1 MKIEVINMKTSNKD
15 AEIEVELA
23 DTLATLRQKIAE
35 ATGEPENDISLHFA
49 GKLLDDRMEET
60 IEAVLGAQPA
70 FIQANFKSTMNINN
84 AAGGARRS
92 SRRGRKASRKSP
104 RKASRKASRKSP
116 RKASRKASRKS
127 RKASR
132 KNRRMYY

>member
-1 MKIEVINMKTSNKD
+1 MKIQVINMKTSNKA
-15 AEIEVELA
+15 AEVEVELA

-49 GKLLDDRMEET
+49 GKALGDRIEET
-60 IEAVLGAQPA
+60 IEAVLGAQPV
-70 FIQANFKSTMNINN
+70 FIQAKFDSDMNINST
-84 AAGGARRS
+84 AGGARRR

-104 RKASRKASRKSP
+104 RKSRKASC
-116 RKASRKASRKS
+116 KASRKSRKS